1 MSGAED
7 ALIRAH
13 RNNIRRYY
21 RLLQTGLT
29 DLERAYIR
37 TRLSE
42 ETFALQSHF
51 EGTKF
56 GGCRCNLETKPSD
69 DQQERC
75 GDYR

>member
-13 RNNIRRYY
+13 RNNIRRYH
-21 RLLQTGLT
+21 RLLQTSLT

-37 TRLSE
+37 IRLSE
-42 ETFALQSHF
+42 ETFALQSVS
-51 EGTKF
+51 KAQ
-56 GGCRCNLETKPSD
+56 NLADAAAILELNPID